1 MPSPSLLLG
10 VAAGGALGS
19 LLRFGIGRALP
30 AAAGTIPW
38 ATLGINVLGSLALG
52 ALAGNALAQPEASP
66 TLRAFV
72 GVGLLGGFTTFSAF
86 SLETIT
92 LAQSASPLRAA
103 VYMIL
108 SVTLAVAAAAL
119 GLALTRA

>member
-38 ATLGINVLGSLALG
+38 ATLGINVLGSLLLG
-52 ALAGNALAQPEASP
+52 ALAGSALAQPEASP

-103 VYMIL
+103 VYVIL

-119 GLALTRA
+119 GLSLTRA